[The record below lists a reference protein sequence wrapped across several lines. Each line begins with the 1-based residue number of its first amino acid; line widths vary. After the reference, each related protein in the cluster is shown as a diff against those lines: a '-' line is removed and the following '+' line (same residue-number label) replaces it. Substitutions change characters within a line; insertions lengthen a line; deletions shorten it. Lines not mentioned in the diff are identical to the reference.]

1 MFDVVTFGSAALDT
15 GILISKANIRKDEK
29 SIAKQ
34 AYCFNLGSKIDIP
47 AVYFGLGGGGIN
59 TATTFKK
66 QGFKTAYC
74 GTVGNDI
81 LGEQIIKYLKN
92 QNINFDFVKKTKLK
106 QTNNSVILDN
116 PNQDRTIL
124 VYRGAS
130 ELLEKTDFF
139 SKLKAKWFY
148 LAPLSGKLS
157 HLTWEIISCAQKSKA
172 KIVANFGNSQIKSN
186 QKEIK
191 LWLSGIDVLILNQ
204 EEASLLTG
212 INYGYEEKIIKKL
225 NLLHPG
231 INVMTK
237 GEQGVTVTANN
248 KIYQAKTKPF
258 KVIDETGAGDAFGSG
273 FISGL
278 MRQKSMVDSI
288 CLGLTNSKYA
298 LKEQGA
304 ITGLLSKK
312 DNYLVEKENIK
323 VQIKNFNY

>member
-1 MFDVVTFGSAALDT
+1 MFDIVTFGSAALDM
-15 GILISKANIRKDEK
+15 GVLISKVNIRKDEK

-81 LGEQIIKYLKN
+81 LGEQIINYLKD

-116 PNQDRTIL
+116 PEKDRTIL

-130 ELLEKTDFF
+130 ELLAKKDFF

-157 HLTWEIISCAQKSKA
+157 KMTSEIISCAKKSKA
-172 KIVANFGNSQIKSN
+172 KIVANFGNSQIKSDK
-186 QKEIK
+186 KEIK
-191 LWLSGIDVLILNQ
+191 SWLSQIDVLILNQ
-204 EEASLLTG
+204 EEAALLTETDY
-212 INYGYEEKIIKKL
+212 NKEKEIIKKL
-225 NLLHPG
+225 CLMHSE
-231 INVMTK
+231 INIVTK
-237 GEQGVTVTANN
+237 GAQGVIVTKNN
-248 KIYQAKTKPF
+248 KIYEAKSKPF

-273 FISGL
+273 FVSAL
-278 MRQKSMVDSI
+278 MRNQSI
-288 CLGLTNSKYA
+288 ENCIQFGLVNSKYA

-304 ITGLLSKK
+304 VSGVLAKK

-323 VQIKNFNY
+323 VKVENLN